1 MPNVYTVKDYVLFS
15 CGVNGTA
22 STLGKSSL
30 SDSDISDKLGVDVI
44 IPDSSDGTGIL
55 YIFPIKTDEGDGGGL
70 SNYVRIAK
78 SSNTLSLY
86 VCDGTNSTEIT
97 HQNATTSGSKGP
109 VLHYIKIGTYVCIGI
124 STGSITQMDV
134 VLDLKNHVIAFNQ
147 YNSSTNVSV
156 FKFVNGSGETA
167 TFNPSAYVDATTAVS
182 LAPILVPELGLVYD
196 DLFTAFN
203 MRASNTIQQ
212 YIINDESFFASGNP
226 NTNSSTAPQFVVGEA
241 LGGAA

>member
-1 MPNVYTVKDYVLFS
+1 MPNVYTVKDFVLFN
-15 CGVNGTA
+15 CGVSGTA
-22 STLGKSSL
+22 ATLTRSSDTCAALSTA
-30 SDSDISDKLGVDVI
+30 LGVDVVYSTSESYDFAFI
-44 IPDSSDGTGIL
+44 YPT
-55 YIFPIKTDEGDGGGL
+55 KTDEGNGGGL
-70 SNYVRIAK
+70 SNYVRITK
-78 SSNTLSLY
+78 SNNTLSLY
-86 VCDGTNSTEIT
+86 VCDGTNSTQIT
-97 HQNATTSGSKGP
+97 HQSATTSGSKGP
-109 VLHYIKIGTYVCIGI
+109 VLHYIKIGNYVCIGI

-226 NTNSSTAPQFVVGEA
+226 NTNSSTAPQFVVCEA
-241 LGGAA
+241 IGGAA